1 MKMSNGKFI
10 ASVENKALRQYTTN
24 ETVQGTAPVQ
34 AGGERPM
41 ETASNVLPV
50 PVENKPAAPGAIVS
64 PLDEMN
70 NAPREEPKAP
80 AKGKPAKSP
89 GKKPVKVAT
98 TGPKVTRE

>member
-1 MKMSNGKFI
+1 MSNGKFI

-34 AGGERPM
+34 PGGERPM
-41 ETASNVLPV
+41 ETASNTMPV
-50 PVENKPAAPGAIVS
+50 PVENKPASSGGIVS

-70 NAPREEPKAP
+70 KAPEDEPKAP
-80 AKGKPAKSP
+80 GKGKPSKSS
-89 GKKPVKVAT
+89 GKKPVKVAK